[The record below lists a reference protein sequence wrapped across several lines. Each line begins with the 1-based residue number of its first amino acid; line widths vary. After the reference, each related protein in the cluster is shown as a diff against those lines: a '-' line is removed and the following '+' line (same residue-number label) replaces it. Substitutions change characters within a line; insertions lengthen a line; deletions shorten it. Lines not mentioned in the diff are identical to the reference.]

1 MARNKYVTLLDR
13 TFRNL
18 NWFEI
23 MLMAAI
29 IILAVISFVYKGEFG
44 INNCIACIS
53 AIMGVFC
60 VVLGAKGSM
69 ANWIFGI
76 IECFLYT
83 YISISGHIYGDALQR
98 LLYTLPMQ
106 FIGWYL
112 WSKRVR
118 KEDSTQIETRY
129 MSWLTRLEYFVTTV
143 VMVLALG
150 YFLKF
155 VGPHLTDFFSYMHFK
170 VQANYASESQLW
182 LDATTTILAI
192 MTTFISVKAY
202 VEQWYLWLLINVL
215 SIFIWVQ
222 SSTDFSFMVVAKYS
236 VYLVNSFYGIY
247 MWNKL
252 SKKEEAK

>member
-1 MARNKYVTLLDR
+1 MNKYIHTVQQS
-13 TFRNL
+13 FRML

-29 IILAVISFVYKGEFG
+29 MILAICSFIYKGEFG
-44 INNCIACIS
+44 VNNFIACLS
-53 AIMGVFC
+53 AILGVFC

-76 IECFLYT
+76 VECFLYT

-98 LLYTLPMQ
+98 ILYTLPMQ
-106 FIGWYL
+106 FIGWYM
-112 WSKRVR
+112 WSKRER
-118 KEDSTQIETRY
+118 KDDSTQIDTRY
-129 MSWLTRLEYFVTTV
+129 MSWGTRAQYLTTTV
-143 VMVLALG
+143 VMVLCLG

-155 VGPHLTDFFSYMHFK
+155 AGPHLTDFFSYMHFK
-170 VQANYASESQLW
+170 VQANYANEFQLW

-202 VEQWYLWLLINVL
+202 VEQWYLWLFINIL
-215 SIFIWVQ
+215 SICIWLQ
-222 SSTDFSFMVVAKYS
+222 SDTDFAFMVIAKYS
-236 VYLVNSFYGIY
+236 VYLINSFYGIY

-252 SKKEEAK
+252 SKKENA

>member
-1 MARNKYVTLLDR
+1 MNKYVNTVVLS
-13 TFRNL
+13 FRRL

-29 IILAVISFVYKGEFG
+29 IILAVISFIYKGEFAF
-44 INNCIACIS
+44 NNFIACAS

-83 YISISGHIYGDALQR
+83 YISISGHIYGDAMQR
-98 LLYTLPMQ
+98 IFYTLPMQ

-112 WSKRVR
+112 WSKRER
-118 KEDSTQIETRY
+118 KDESTQINTRY
-129 MSWLTRLEYFVTTV
+129 MSWLTRLEYLSVTV
-143 VMVLALG
+143 VMVLLLG

-155 VGPHLTDFFSYMHFK
+155 AGPHLTDFFSYMHFK
-170 VQANYASESQLW
+170 VQANYSSELQLW
-182 LDATTTILAI
+182 LDATTTVLAI
-192 MTTFISVKAY
+192 VTTFISVKAY
-202 VEQWYLWLLINVL
+202 VEQWYLWLFINVF
-215 SIFIWVQ
+215 SILIWIQ
-222 SSTDFSFMVVAKYS
+222 SDTDFSFMVVAKYS

-252 SKKEEAK
+252 SKKN